1 MLNDSKVTTSSSNGH
16 NGHTPIL
23 QTPKKRDTTP
33 GPKSLEDLVRLLS
46 AHRQGQVARA
56 TVWIGPELAQ
66 EMLGRNH
73 PKNRAVSM
81 STLRRYIREHEQNRF
96 HYTPAPLVIDG
107 NGTLGDGQHRLSMVA
122 QTGQSLLADIV
133 QMFNAEDFERARL
146 VVDTG
151 RTRTRGHVL
160 EIAGLVPTGK
170 GVTANGIL
178 SRIGYFH
185 VEVDPS
191 RSNLEQVA
199 MFRPWATAIN
209 KALGLGRR
217 WNLAMRS
224 AAAVCF
230 KHNPT
235 AAEELF
241 TQFDANVD
249 LRPGM
254 PSHALVQMSTMF
266 NTGRGKAHETE
277 VMLFLFKS
285 AYKQFTGATLRTS
298 KSSVYGY
305 STRPSANALE
315 YFFGSYLRE
324 EWREKCARLRRSGN
338 QE

>member
-1 MLNDSKVTTSSSNGH
+1 MLNDNKVATSSSNGH
-16 NGHTPIL
+16 MPIP

-33 GPKSLEDLVRLLS
+33 APKSLDALTTLL
-46 AHRQGQVARA
+46 AANRQGQVARV

-81 STLRRYIREHEQNRF
+81 PTLRRYIREHEQSRF
-96 HYTPAPLVIDG
+96 HYTPAPLVVDG

-122 QTGQSLLADIV
+122 QTGQPLLADIV
-133 QMFNAEDFERARL
+133 QMFDQDAFERARL

-185 VEVDPS
+185 AEVDPT

-199 MFRPWATAIN
+199 MFRPWANAIG

-224 AAAVCF
+224 AAAVAF

-241 TQFDANVD
+241 KQFDTNID
-249 LRPGM
+249 LKPGM
-254 PSHALVQMSTMF
+254 PSHALIQMSTMF
-266 NTGRGKAHETE
+266 NTGRGKTHETE
-277 VMLFLFKS
+277 VMLFVLK
-285 AYKQFTGATLRTS
+285 ACHKQFVGATMRQS